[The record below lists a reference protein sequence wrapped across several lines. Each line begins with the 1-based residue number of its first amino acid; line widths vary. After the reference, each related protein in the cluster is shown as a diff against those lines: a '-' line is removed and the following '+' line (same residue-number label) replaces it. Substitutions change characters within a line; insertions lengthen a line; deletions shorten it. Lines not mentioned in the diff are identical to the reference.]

1 MKNFF
6 KMVLATFVGVI
17 LAGIV
22 GFFLLL
28 ISIGVMMS
36 AALSS
41 GSSET
46 VAVKPNTVYRIMF
59 DRPIT
64 ERSTSGISNN
74 LLSFSIENT
83 IGLNDILKT
92 IDQAATDP
100 NISLIYMDL
109 STLQVGM
116 AHLEEIRN
124 ALIAFKD
131 SGKPIIA
138 YGDNFS
144 QGAYYLATVADKIYL
159 NPYGSASLTGL
170 SAEVMFYKNL
180 LEKLG
185 IEMQVIR
192 HGKFKSAVEPFMLDK
207 MSPENREQYM
217 TFINSIWGHWLNE
230 ICAARQLNVAKLH
243 NLMNNLELES
253 AQQALDNGLV
263 DELLYKDE
271 LLSRLMILV
280 NVSSEN
286 KLAMIDVAEYA
297 RVPKKKEKL
306 SRDKIAVVYADGD
319 ITMGKGTEGI
329 TAWNMA
335 NTLRSIRSDKS
346 IKAVVFRVNSPG
358 GSAQASEII
367 ARELMLL
374 KEQKPVV
381 ISMGNYAASG
391 GYWISVPAS
400 KIISNPTTLTGSI
413 GVFGVIPN
421 AKKGMNN
428 HLGITVDVAK
438 SNESAD
444 YPSIMRPL
452 TTRERDATQASVELI
467 YSQFIDKVA
476 IAREMNR
483 ESVDA
488 IGQGRVWSGVDAL
501 KIGLVDELGGISDA
515 IYAAAELAGLDNYR
529 TVELPA
535 IRTPFEQLLESFMKG
550 EISIKAN
557 LPQEVKTLEQ
567 FYKEIKEPGVY
578 ARMPFDV
585 NVR

>member
-1 MKNFF
+1 MKSFF

-17 LAGIV
+17 LAGII
-22 GFFLLL
+22 GFFLLFIAL
-28 ISIGVMMS
+28 GVMMS

-46 VAVKPNTVYRIMF
+46 VMVKPNTIYRIML

-64 ERSTSGISNN
+64 ERSQSGISNN
-74 LLSFSIENT
+74 LFSFSMETT
-83 IGLNDILKT
+83 IGLNDVLKT
-92 IDQAATDP
+92 IDKASTDP
-100 NISLIYMDL
+100 NISLIFMDL
-109 STLQVGM
+109 STLEIGM
-116 AHLEEIRN
+116 AHIEEVRN
-124 ALIAFKD
+124 ALLTFKE

-138 YGDNFS
+138 YGDNLS

-185 IEMQVIR
+185 VEMQVIR

-230 ICAARQLNVAKLH
+230 ICLARQFNVEKLNKLID
-243 NLMNNLELES
+243 NLELES
-253 AQQALDNGLV
+253 AQQALETGLV

-271 LLSRLMILV
+271 LLSRLMNLV

-286 KLAMIDVAEYA
+286 KLAMVDVEDYA
-297 RVPKKKEKL
+297 RAPKKKEKL
-306 SRDKIAVVYADGD
+306 SRDKIAVVYADGE
-319 ITMGKGTEGI
+319 ITMGKGEDGI

-335 NTLRSIRSDKS
+335 NTLRNIRNDKS

-367 ARELMLL
+367 ARELALI

-381 ISMGNYAASG
+381 VSMGNYAASG
-391 GYWISVPAS
+391 GYWISVPAT
-400 KIISNPTTLTGSI
+400 KILANPTTLTGSI

-421 AKKGMNN
+421 VKKGMNN
-428 HLGITVDVAK
+428 HLGITTDVAK
-438 SNESAD
+438 SNESSD

-452 TTRERDATQASVELI
+452 TSREQQAIQTGVELI
-467 YSQFIDKVA
+467 YSQFIEKVA
-476 IAREMNR
+476 IGRQMEKQA
-483 ESVDA
+483 VDD

-501 KIGLVDELGGISDA
+501 KLGLIDEFGGITEA
-515 IYAAAELAGLDNYR
+515 IETAAYLAGLDNYR
-529 TVELPA
+529 TVELPT
-535 IRTPFEQLLESFMKG
+535 IRSPFEQLLESLMKG
-550 EISIKAN
+550 EISIKAQM
-557 LPQEVKTLEQ
+557 PEEIKTLEQ
-567 FYKEIKEPGVY
+567 FYKEVKEPGVY

>member
-1 MKNFF
+1 MKSFF

-17 LAGIV
+17 LAGII
-22 GFFLLL
+22 GFFLLFIAL
-28 ISIGVMMS
+28 GVMMS

-46 VAVKPNTVYRIMF
+46 VMVKPNTVYRIML

-74 LLSFSIENT
+74 MLSFSMETT

-92 IDQAATDP
+92 IDKASTDP
-100 NISLIYMDL
+100 NISLIFMDL
-109 STLQVGM
+109 STLQIGM
-116 AHLEEIRN
+116 AHIEEVRN
-124 ALIAFKD
+124 ALLTFKE

-138 YGDNFS
+138 YGDNLS

-207 MSPENREQYM
+207 MSNENREQYM

-230 ICAARQLNVAKLH
+230 ICLARQFNVEKLNKLID
-243 NLMNNLELES
+243 NLELES
-253 AQQALDNGLV
+253 AQQALETGLV

-286 KLAMIDVAEYA
+286 KLAMVDVEDYA
-297 RVPKKKEKL
+297 RAPKKKEKL
-306 SRDKIAVVYADGD
+306 SRDKIAVVYADGE
-319 ITMGKGTEGI
+319 ITMGKGEDGI

-335 NTLRSIRSDKS
+335 NTLRNIRNDKS

-367 ARELMLL
+367 ARELALI

-381 ISMGNYAASG
+381 VSMGNYAASG
-391 GYWISVPAS
+391 GYWISVPAT
-400 KIISNPTTLTGSI
+400 KILANPTTLTGSI

-421 AKKGMNN
+421 VKKGMNN
-428 HLGITVDVAK
+428 HLGITTDVAK

-452 TTRERDATQASVELI
+452 TNREQQAIQTGVELI

-476 IAREMNR
+476 IGRQMEKQA
-483 ESVDA
+483 VDD

-501 KIGLVDELGGISDA
+501 KLGLIDEFGGITEA
-515 IYAAAELAGLDNYR
+515 IETAAYLAGLDNYR
-529 TVELPA
+529 TVELPT
-535 IRTPFEQLLESFMKG
+535 IRSPFEQLLESLMKG
-550 EISIKAN
+550 EISIKAQM
-557 LPQEVKTLEQ
+557 PEEIKTLEQ
-567 FYKEIKEPGVY
+567 FYKEVKEPGVY

>member
-1 MKNFF
+1 MKSFF

-17 LAGIV
+17 LAGII
-22 GFFLLL
+22 GFFLLFIAL
-28 ISIGVMMS
+28 GVMMS

-46 VAVKPNTVYRIMF
+46 VMVKPNTIYRIML

-64 ERSTSGISNN
+64 ERSQSGISNN
-74 LLSFSIENT
+74 LFSFSMETT
-83 IGLNDILKT
+83 IGLNDVLKT
-92 IDQAATDP
+92 IDKASTDP
-100 NISLIYMDL
+100 NISLIFMDL
-109 STLQVGM
+109 STLEIGM
-116 AHLEEIRN
+116 AHIEEVRN
-124 ALIAFKD
+124 ALLTFKE

-138 YGDNFS
+138 YGDNLS

-207 MSPENREQYM
+207 MSNENREQYM

-230 ICAARQLNVAKLH
+230 ICLARQFNVEKLNKLID
-243 NLMNNLELES
+243 NLELES
-253 AQQALDNGLV
+253 AQQALETGLV

-271 LLSRLMILV
+271 LLSRLMNLV

-286 KLAMIDVAEYA
+286 KLAMVDVEDYA
-297 RVPKKKEKL
+297 RAPKKKEKL
-306 SRDKIAVVYADGD
+306 SRDKIAVVYADGE
-319 ITMGKGTEGI
+319 ITMGKGEDGI

-335 NTLRSIRSDKS
+335 NTLRNIRNDKS

-367 ARELMLL
+367 ARELALI

-381 ISMGNYAASG
+381 VSMGNYAASG
-391 GYWISVPAS
+391 GYWISVPAT
-400 KIISNPTTLTGSI
+400 KILANPTTLTGSI

-421 AKKGMNN
+421 VKKGMNN
-428 HLGITVDVAK
+428 HLGITTDVAK
-438 SNESAD
+438 SNESSD

-452 TTRERDATQASVELI
+452 TSREQQAIQTGVELI
-467 YSQFIDKVA
+467 YSQFIEKVA
-476 IAREMNR
+476 IGRQMEKQA
-483 ESVDA
+483 VDD

-501 KIGLVDELGGISDA
+501 KLGLIDEFGGITEA
-515 IYAAAELAGLDNYR
+515 IETAAYLAGLDNYR
-529 TVELPA
+529 TVELPT
-535 IRTPFEQLLESFMKG
+535 IRSPFEQLLESLMKG
-550 EISIKAN
+550 EISIKAQM
-557 LPQEVKTLEQ
+557 PEEIKTLEQ
-567 FYKEIKEPGVY
+567 FYKEVKEPGVY

>member
-1 MKNFF
+1 MKSFF

-17 LAGIV
+17 LAGII
-22 GFFLLL
+22 GFFLLFIAL
-28 ISIGVMMS
+28 GVMMS

-46 VAVKPNTVYRIMF
+46 VMVKPNTIYRIML

-64 ERSTSGISNN
+64 ERSQSGISNN
-74 LLSFSIENT
+74 LFSFSMETT
-83 IGLNDILKT
+83 IGLNDVLKT
-92 IDQAATDP
+92 IDKASTDP
-100 NISLIYMDL
+100 NISLIFMDL
-109 STLQVGM
+109 STLEIGM
-116 AHLEEIRN
+116 AHIEEVRN
-124 ALIAFKD
+124 ALLTFKE

-138 YGDNFS
+138 YGDNLS

-207 MSPENREQYM
+207 MSNENREQYM

-230 ICAARQLNVAKLH
+230 ICLARQFNVEKLNKLID
-243 NLMNNLELES
+243 NLELES
-253 AQQALDNGLV
+253 AQQALETGLV

-271 LLSRLMILV
+271 LLSRLMNLV

-286 KLAMIDVAEYA
+286 KLAMVDVEDYA
-297 RVPKKKEKL
+297 RAPKKKEKL
-306 SRDKIAVVYADGD
+306 SRDKIAVVYADGE
-319 ITMGKGTEGI
+319 ITMGKGEDGI

-335 NTLRSIRSDKS
+335 NTLRNIRNDKS

-367 ARELMLL
+367 ARELALI

-381 ISMGNYAASG
+381 VSMGNYAASG
-391 GYWISVPAS
+391 GYWISVPAT
-400 KIISNPTTLTGSI
+400 KILANPTTLTGSI

-421 AKKGMNN
+421 VKKGMNN
-428 HLGITVDVAK
+428 HLGITTDVAK
-438 SNESAD
+438 SNESSD

-452 TTRERDATQASVELI
+452 TSREQQAIQTGVELI

-476 IAREMNR
+476 IGRQMEKQA
-483 ESVDA
+483 VDD

-501 KIGLVDELGGISDA
+501 KLGLIDEFGGITEA
-515 IYAAAELAGLDNYR
+515 IETAAYLAGLDNYR
-529 TVELPA
+529 TVELPT
-535 IRTPFEQLLESFMKG
+535 IRSPFEQLLESLMKG
-550 EISIKAN
+550 EISIKAQM
-557 LPQEVKTLEQ
+557 PEEIKTLEQ
-567 FYKEIKEPGVY
+567 FYKEVKEPGVY

>member
-1 MKNFF
+1 MKSFF

-17 LAGIV
+17 LAGII
-22 GFFLLL
+22 GFFLLFIAL
-28 ISIGVMMS
+28 GVMMS

-46 VAVKPNTVYRIMF
+46 VMVKPNTIYRIML

-64 ERSTSGISNN
+64 ERSQSGISNN
-74 LLSFSIENT
+74 LFSFSMETT
-83 IGLNDILKT
+83 IGLNDVLKT
-92 IDQAATDP
+92 IDKASTDP
-100 NISLIYMDL
+100 NISLIFMDL
-109 STLQVGM
+109 STLEIGM
-116 AHLEEIRN
+116 AHIEEVRN
-124 ALIAFKD
+124 ALLTFKE

-138 YGDNFS
+138 YGDNLS

-207 MSPENREQYM
+207 MSNENREQYM

-230 ICAARQLNVAKLH
+230 ICLARQFNVEKLNKLID
-243 NLMNNLELES
+243 NLELES
-253 AQQALDNGLV
+253 AQQALETGLV

-271 LLSRLMILV
+271 LLSRLMNLV

-286 KLAMIDVAEYA
+286 KLAMVDVEDYA
-297 RVPKKKEKL
+297 RAPKKKEKL
-306 SRDKIAVVYADGD
+306 SRDKIAVVYADGE
-319 ITMGKGTEGI
+319 ITMGKGEDGI

-335 NTLRSIRSDKS
+335 NTLRNIRNDKS

-367 ARELMLL
+367 ARELALI

-381 ISMGNYAASG
+381 VSMGNYAASG
-391 GYWISVPAS
+391 GYWISVPAT
-400 KIISNPTTLTGSI
+400 KILANPTTLTGSI

-421 AKKGMNN
+421 VKKGMNN
-428 HLGITVDVAK
+428 HLGITTDVAK
-438 SNESAD
+438 SNESSD

-452 TTRERDATQASVELI
+452 TSREQQAIQTGVELI
-467 YSQFIDKVA
+467 YSQFIEKVA
-476 IAREMNR
+476 IGRQMEKQA
-483 ESVDA
+483 VDD

-501 KIGLVDELGGISDA
+501 KLGLIDEFGGITEA
-515 IYAAAELAGLDNYR
+515 IETAAYLAGLDNYR
-529 TVELPA
+529 TVELPT
-535 IRTPFEQLLESFMKG
+535 IRSPFEQLLESLMKG
-550 EISIKAN
+550 EVSIKAQM
-557 LPQEVKTLEQ
+557 PEEIKTLEQ
-567 FYKEIKEPGVY
+567 FYKEVKEPGVY